1 MQIFGCVCAKLSR
14 DARSISRLS
23 GQSGSLFLGAE
34 RHRYFLPTPKIL
46 CKRKKAP
53 SSITAERWLFQLAQ
67 MSSFFC
73 ERLTIQNQPISLC
86 KHKVVMF
93 APVYISRAVTHINIH
108 SIPLL
113 GIVRPP
119 FIPVPCS
126 QLHPVEHRYSSDRL
140 FPGLFPAQP
149 RLLLLFHEFVPKR
162 LYFVQF
168 FLRGGF
174 LLRSSLSSAS
184 LFGESQSIWKS
195 SSIYSSCVNPF
206 TSILYRVGFSRCQ
219 NRCLA

>member
-1 MQIFGCVCAKLSR
+1 MQ
-14 DARSISRLS
+14 
-23 GQSGSLFLGAE
+23 
-34 RHRYFLPTPKIL
+34 T
-46 CKRKKAP
+46 KKAP

-93 APVYISRAVTHINIH
+93 APVYISRAVTHINIQ

-113 GIVRPP
+113 GIVRSRSHRRRVVSC
-119 FIPVPCS
+119 IRLPVGIAVPVYFPDFFRRSLACS
-126 QLHPVEHRYSSDRL
+126 CSSMSLFQNACTLSYSSC
-140 FPGLFPAQP
+140 
-149 RLLLLFHEFVPKR
+149 E
-162 LYFVQF
+162 
-168 FLRGGF
+168 GGF

-195 SSIYSSCVNPF
+195 SSIYSSCANPF
-206 TSILYRVGFSRCQ
+206 TSILYRVSFSRCQ

>member
-1 MQIFGCVCAKLSR
+1 MQ
-14 DARSISRLS
+14 
-23 GQSGSLFLGAE
+23 
-34 RHRYFLPTPKIL
+34 T
-46 CKRKKAP
+46 KKAP

-93 APVYISRAVTHINIH
+93 APVYISRAVTHINIQ

-113 GIVRPP
+113 GIARRRSYRRRVVSCIRLSVC
-119 FIPVPCS
+119 IAAPVYFPDFFRRSLSCS
-126 QLHPVEHRYSSDRL
+126 CSCSSMSL
-140 FPGLFPAQP
+140 FQNACTLSNSSC
-149 RLLLLFHEFVPKR
+149 E
-162 LYFVQF
+162 
-168 FLRGGF
+168 GGF

-195 SSIYSSCVNPF
+195 SSIYSSCANSF
-206 TSILYRVGFSRCQ
+206 TCILYRVGFSRCQ